1 LLKLTSFLNSDL
13 NGFLWIDINLGVER
27 GQSTGIEKGFYGV
40 LGWMKEATTPT
51 MRIAGLPL
59 ADRELPAKIKLDFQQ

>member
-1 LLKLTSFLNSDL
+1 MLKLTSFLNSDL
-13 NGFLWIDINLGVER
+13 NGFLWIDINLGV
-27 GQSTGIEKGFYGV
+27 GQSTGMEKGLYGV

-59 ADRELPAKIKLDFQQ
+59 ADRELPAKMKLDFQQ

>member
-1 LLKLTSFLNSDL
+1 MASFGSTC
-13 NGFLWIDINLGVER
+13 VER
-27 GQSTGIEKGFYGV
+27 GKSTGMEKGLYGV

-59 ADRELPAKIKLDFQQ
+59 ADRELPAKMKLDFQ